1 MSRKTSIL
9 GDAIRGG
16 MAGGAATWVMD
27 QVTTG
32 MLQQQ
37 SAAESEREAA
47 ARPGGQSPDMNV
59 VDRLGQRLG
68 LDLDERTRS
77 MAASLIHYGLGVVP
91 GALYAVLHD
100 RVPVLGGGRGL
111 AYGLL
116 LFLVND
122 ELLGPAMGVAGPAR
136 AYPASSHARG
146 LVGHAVLGVA
156 TDVAVAVGRR

>member
-1 MSRKTSIL
+1 MNDTLAVRLFTGAL
-9 GDAIRGG
+9 
-16 MAGGAATWVMD
+16 GGAIGTWLMD

-32 MLQQQ
+32 MQQQQ
-37 SAAESEREAA
+37 SEPESEREAA
-47 ARPGGQSPDMNV
+47 ARPKGQPPDMNA
-59 VDRLGQRLG
+59 VDRVAERFG
-68 LDLDERTRS
+68 LDLDDETRS
-77 MAASLIHYGLGVVP
+77 TAASVIHYGLGIGP
-91 GALYAVLHD
+91 GALYGVLHD
-100 RVPVLGGGRGL
+100 RVPGLGGGRGL